1 MPVSNGNNQITL
13 PDLVRAGDSITAK
26 WANSM
31 RTAIQK
37 LRDRKPQ
44 QGKNSKILKIA
55 APFNPSVKLNG
66 AQWQISASRG
76 LVIEKL
82 STADETVDALLYWTP
97 SNALTG
103 GLPTWFNINSGQS
116 LFVKVTETN
125 SGTVRVI
132 ASVVFEVAASSTIS
146 TAYIPG
152 NPSALQDGVYYYEI
166 AAFTVVDT
174 KPVIERWAAAS
185 HIYHEVTI
193 AGIYG
198 TYTWTFLDEVT
209 GSESNEM
216 SMEFAN
222 GILVASTVTV
232 SGFQT
237 GSGTLDDPYVTQFNA
252 RDTDT

>member
-1 MPVSNGNNQITL
+1 
-13 PDLVRAGDSITAK
+13 
-26 WANSM
+26 M
-31 RTAIQK
+31 RTAIQA
-37 LRDRKPQ
+37 LRDRKPRAEIQ
-44 QGKNSKILKIA
+44 TKIGRIA
-55 APFNPSVKLNG
+55 APFTPTVKLNG

-76 LVIEKL
+76 LVIEKV

-103 GLPTWFNINSGQS
+103 GLPTYFNINSGQS

-132 ASVVFEVAASSTIS
+132 ASVLLEVASSTTKS
-146 TAYIPG
+146 LAYIPG
-152 NPSALQDGVYYYEI
+152 VQDGVYYYEI

-237 GSGTLDDPYVTQFNA
+237 GSGTLADPYVTQFNA

>member
-1 MPVSNGNNQITL
+1 
-13 PDLVRAGDSITAK
+13 
-26 WANSM
+26 
-31 RTAIQK
+31 
-37 LRDRKPQ
+37 
-44 QGKNSKILKIA
+44 
-55 APFNPSVKLNG
+55 
-66 AQWQISASRG
+66 
-76 LVIEKL
+76 LVIEKV
-82 STADETVDALLYWTP
+82 STADESVDALLYWTP

-103 GLPTWFNINSGQS
+103 GLPTYFNINSGQS

-132 ASVVFEVAASSTIS
+132 ASVVFEVATSSTIS
-146 TAYIPG
+146 TAYIP
-152 NPSALQDGVYYYEI
+152 AEQDGIYYYEI
-166 AAFTVVDT
+166 AAFTVVDSN
-174 KPVIERWAAAS
+174 PVIERWAAGS
-185 HIYHEVTI
+185 HIFHEVSI

-222 GILVASTVTV
+222 GILVSSTAT

-237 GSGTLDDPYVTQFNA
+237 GSGTLADPYFTQFNA

>member
-1 MPVSNGNNQITL
+1 MRVNNGNNQITL
-13 PDLVRAGDSITAK
+13 PDVVRAGDSITAK

-31 RTAIQK
+31 RGAIQA

-44 QGKNSKILKIA
+44 QGKNSKILKIP

-76 LVIEKL
+76 LVIEKVA
-82 STADETVDALLYWTP
+82 TADENVDALLYWTP

-103 GLPTWFNINSGQS
+103 GLPTYFNINSGQS

-132 ASVVFEVAASSTIS
+132 ASVVFEVATSSTIS
-146 TAYIPG
+146 TAYIPAEQG
-152 NPSALQDGVYYYEI
+152 GIYYYEI
-166 AAFTVVDT
+166 AAFTVVDS
-174 KPVIERWAAAS
+174 KPVIERWAAGS
-185 HIYHEVTI
+185 HIFHEVSI

-222 GILVASTVTV
+222 GILVSSTAT

-237 GSGTLDDPYVTQFNA
+237 GSGTLADPYFTQFNA

>member
-1 MPVSNGNNQITL
+1 MIVNNGQNQITL
-13 PDLVRAGDSITAK
+13 PDVVRAGDSITAK

-31 RTAIQK
+31 RTAIQA
-37 LRDRKPQ
+37 LRDRKPRAEIQ
-44 QGKNSKILKIA
+44 TKIGRIA
-55 APFNPSVKLNG
+55 APFTPTVKLNG

-76 LVIEKL
+76 LVIEKV

-103 GLPTWFNINSGQS
+103 GLPTYFNINSGQS

-132 ASVVFEVAASSTIS
+132 ASVLLEVASSTTKS
-146 TAYIPG
+146 LAYIPG
-152 NPSALQDGVYYYEI
+152 VQDGVYYYEI

-237 GSGTLDDPYVTQFNA
+237 GSGTLADPYVTQFNA

>member
-76 LVIEKL
+76 LVIEKV
-82 STADETVDALLYWTP
+82 STADEAVDALLYWTP

-103 GLPTWFNINSGQS
+103 GLPTYFNINSGQS

-146 TAYIPG
+146 RAYIPEEQYG
-152 NPSALQDGVYYYEI
+152 IYYYEI
-166 AAFTVVDT
+166 AAFTVVDS
-174 KPVIERWAAAS
+174 KPVIERWTAAS
-185 HIYHEVTI
+185 HIFHEVVIT
-193 AGIYG
+193 GIYG

-237 GSGTLDDPYVTQFNA
+237 GSGTLADPYVTQFNA

>member
-1 MPVSNGNNQITL
+1 MTVSNGNNQITL

-76 LVIEKL
+76 LVIEKV

-116 LFVKVTETN
+116 LFVKVTEAN

-132 ASVVFEVAASSTIS
+132 ASVILEVAASTTKSL
-146 TAYIPG
+146 AYIPDV
-152 NPSALQDGVYYYEI
+152 QDGVYYYEI

-174 KPVIERWAAAS
+174 DPVIERWAAAS
-185 HIYHEVTI
+185 HIYHEVVL

-222 GILVASTVTV
+222 GILVASTVTI

-237 GSGTLDDPYVTQFNA
+237 GSGTLADPYFTQFNA

>member
-1 MPVSNGNNQITL
+1 MIVNNGQNQITL
-13 PDLVRAGDSITAK
+13 PDVVRAGDSITAK

-31 RTAIQK
+31 RTAIQA
-37 LRDRKPQ
+37 LRDRKPRAEIQ
-44 QGKNSKILKIA
+44 TKIARIA
-55 APFNPSVKLNG
+55 APFTPTVKLNG

-76 LVIEKL
+76 LVIEKV

-103 GLPTWFNINSGQS
+103 GLPTYFNINSGQS

-185 HIYHEVTI
+185 HIYHEVTTTGWWGTCSFLFTP
-193 AGIYG
+193 AGGGGSPSNLIQ
-198 TYTWTFLDEVT
+198 TFE
-209 GSESNEM
+209 
-216 SMEFAN
+216 N
-222 GILVASTVTV
+222 GILVSVSLDGVTIDGTVETRGDAEWEV
-232 SGFQT
+232 Q
-237 GSGTLDDPYVTQFNA
+237 P
-252 RDTDT
+252 

>member
-1 MPVSNGNNQITL
+1 MIVNNGSNQITL
-13 PDLVRAGDSITAK
+13 PDIVRAGDSITAK

-31 RTAIQK
+31 RTAIQA
-37 LRDRKPQ
+37 LRDRKPRAEIQ
-44 QGKNSKILKIA
+44 TKIA
-55 APFNPSVKLNG
+55 RISAPFTPTVKLNG
-66 AQWQISASRG
+66 TQWQISASRG
-76 LVIEKL
+76 LVIEKV
-82 STADETVDALLYWTP
+82 STADEAVDALLYWTP

-103 GLPTWFNINSGQS
+103 GLPTYFNINSGQS

-132 ASVVFEVAASSTIS
+132 ASVVLEVASSTTKS
-146 TAYIPG
+146 LAYIPG
-152 NPSALQDGVYYYEI
+152 VQDGVYYYEI
-166 AAFTVVDT
+166 AAFTVVDS
-174 KPVIERWAAAS
+174 KPVIERWTAAS
-185 HIYHEVTI
+185 HIFHEVVIT
-193 AGIYG
+193 GIYG

-237 GSGTLDDPYVTQFNA
+237 GSGTLDDPYATQFNA

>member
-1 MPVSNGNNQITL
+1 
-13 PDLVRAGDSITAK
+13 
-26 WANSM
+26 M
-31 RTAIQK
+31 RGAIQA

-44 QGKNSKILKIA
+44 QGKNSKILKIP

-76 LVIEKL
+76 LVIEKVA
-82 STADETVDALLYWTP
+82 TADENVDALLYWTP

-103 GLPTWFNINSGQS
+103 GLPTYFNINSGQS

-132 ASVVFEVAASSTIS
+132 ASVVFEVATSSTIS
-146 TAYIPG
+146 TAYIPAEQG
-152 NPSALQDGVYYYEI
+152 GIYYYEI
-166 AAFTVVDT
+166 AAFTVVDSN
-174 KPVIERWAAAS
+174 PVIERWAAGS
-185 HIYHEVTI
+185 HIFHEVSI

-222 GILVASTVTV
+222 GILVSSTAT

-237 GSGTLDDPYVTQFNA
+237 GSGTLADPYFTQFNA